1 MPSAA
6 PSEVATVYANALFEL
21 ARSAGGDAG
30 ASDMGEEVASLC
42 EIVRA
47 DARMRRFIE
56 SPVIGAEKRGKAIER
71 MLKGRVSDRLLTFL
85 LVLNR
90 KGRLGALLA
99 VGDAYDA
106 ALQQAFG
113 KAEVDVYTVDGAAP
127 SPESQQ
133 AMRERIRA
141 ATGKDPVFHFY
152 ADPHMVGG
160 VKFRIGDQLVD
171 GSVAT
176 RLRRMRSALIEKG
189 GARVRAASKD
199 FLG

>member
-30 ASDMGEEVASLC
+30 ASEMGEEVASLC
-42 EIVRA
+42 GIVRA
-47 DARMRRFIE
+47 DARLRRFVE
-56 SPVIGAEKRGKAIER
+56 SPVIGAEKRGKALER

-99 VGDAYDA
+99 VGDAYDT

-127 SPESQQ
+127 SAESQQ

-189 GARVRAASKD
+189 GARVRAATKD

>member
-21 ARSAGGDAG
+21 AKSAGGDAG
-30 ASDMGEEVASLC
+30 ASAMGEEVSALC

>member
-1 MPSAA
+1 MPTAA

-21 ARSAGGDAG
+21 AKSAGGDSG
-30 ASDMGEEVASLC
+30 AAEMGEELTALC
-42 EIVRA
+42 EIVRS
-47 DARMRRFIE
+47 DVRLRRFIE
-56 SPVIGAEKRGKAIER
+56 SPVIGAAKRAAALEK

-85 LVLNR
+85 MVLNR

-99 VGDAYDA
+99 VCDAYDA

-113 KAEVDVYTVDGAAP
+113 KTEVDVYTVDGAAP

-133 AMRERIRA
+133 VMRERIKA

-176 RLRRMRSALIEKG
+176 RLRRMRSALIDKG